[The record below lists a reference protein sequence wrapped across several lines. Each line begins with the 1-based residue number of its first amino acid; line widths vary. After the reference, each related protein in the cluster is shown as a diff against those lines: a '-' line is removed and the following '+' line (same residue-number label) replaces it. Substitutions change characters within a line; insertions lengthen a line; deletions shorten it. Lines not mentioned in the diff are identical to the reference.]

1 MNFAHGRRG
10 KSRARIERLQLTAM
24 IDVIFLLLI
33 FFMTTTTLATP
44 EAELASGL
52 RAERQGGRAQDLA
65 PQIVEVLR
73 LEGAPAFRLGDRVMR
88 DKASLRAVLETL
100 PRDAGV
106 FVKVHAGVDVA
117 AAAAALQACRDAG
130 FERVTYVPAR

>member
-1 MNFAHGRRG
+1 MHFSPRHRRG
-10 KSRARIERLQLTAM
+10 RSRLERLQLTAM

-52 RAERQGGRAQDLA
+52 QAEREGGRAADLA
-65 PQIVEVLR
+65 PQIVEVVR
-73 LEGAPAFRLGDRVMR
+73 IGDAPAFRLGERVMR
-88 DKASLRAVLETL
+88 DKASLQAVLETL

-106 FVKVHAGVDVA
+106 FVKVSAGVDVA